1 MRTGWRVPF
10 LLTVGGLLVL
20 VGLLT
25 SPVKQVALR
34 CWSNPAGWLETQ
46 CEAFRELHWPLGYVP
61 LVLGVIMIAASVL
74 ARRRESEDD

>member
-1 MRTGWRVPF
+1 VPF